1 MHFFGE
7 TETREMKIKEGK
19 KREDVRGGK
28 GNLGKRGEIQRR
40 KKAPSSPV
48 MNRRDAQPASGRE
61 WNQVETS
68 GTLELKTWNTL
79 RAKGGK

>member
-28 GNLGKRGEIQRR
+28 GNLGKRGENSEEEKGAFLSRYESERR
-40 KKAPSSPV
+40 TTGERARVEPSG
-48 MNRRDAQPASGRE
+48 N
-61 WNQVETS
+61 
-68 GTLELKTWNTL
+68 
-79 RAKGGK
+79 

>member
-7 TETREMKIKEGK
+7 TETREMKIKEEK
-19 KREDVRGGK
+19 KERTNEGEKGILGRGGK
-28 GNLGKRGEIQRR
+28 IQRR